1 MYSSL
6 NALVTSLHQ
15 QVTPLQVA
23 HEGRCNAKT
32 HYHNMKKTHLKSWEQ
47 SRRELLARVMAAFA
61 EAGREYEAKKLAK
74 EEREKQRELCRG
86 LAEKVS

>member
-1 MYSSL
+1 
-6 NALVTSLHQ
+6 
-15 QVTPLQVA
+15 
-23 HEGRCNAKT
+23 
-32 HYHNMKKTHLKSWEQ
+32 MKKTYLKSWEQ